1 MRPSKARS
9 QPILWLDL
17 ETTGLDVNHD
27 RILEV
32 AAVLT
37 DGDLRV
43 IESYHA
49 VLKWSEEA
57 LEHLITEPEVWE
69 MHSRNGLIDAC
80 TEASATLPDVSGDL
94 LRFLDDYVDGKAIL
108 AGSGVA
114 HFDLLWLREWLPR
127 VAERLA
133 YYTLDIGV
141 VRRFLQ
147 IVVGLPDEDR
157 PQVPHRA
164 LNDVLLH
171 IEEARAYRDR
181 LRDDHDI
188 ANGKED
194 GQVEHLSAL
203 VDHAQ
208 EIASTLDQI
217 SDAFVLGELNIKV
230 RRS

>member
-1 MRPSKARS
+1 MRPSPARS

-37 DGDLRV
+37 NGDLKV

-49 VLKWSEEA
+49 VLKWPKET
-57 LEHLITEPEVWE
+57 LEQLITEPEVWE

-80 TEASATLPDVSGDL
+80 VEASATLPDVSGDL
-94 LRFLDDYVDGKAIL
+94 LRFLDDYVDGQVIL

-133 YYTLDIGV
+133 YYTLDIGI

-147 IVVGLPDEDR
+147 IVVGLPEEDR

-164 LNDVLLH
+164 LDDVLLH

-181 LRDDHDI
+181 LREAHDI

-194 GQVEHLSAL
+194 GQVEHLAAL
-203 VDHAQ
+203 AENTQ
-208 EIASTLDQI
+208 EIASTLARI
-217 SDAFVLGELNIKV
+217 GDAFALGELHVKV
-230 RRS
+230 RKP